1 MDRDRID
8 RMIDQ
13 VLQERSKKANECCSE
28 GNCTDGLCVIHN
40 KDGVKNII
48 SNGASRVSA
57 GLGIEA
63 AGGVDVEL
71 AKLIDHTLLKPEAT
85 KQQIEQLCAEAKLYR
100 FASVCVNPC
109 YVSLSANLLKE
120 TSVKV
125 CTVIGF
131 PLGATSTAT
140 KVFEA
145 EQALRDGARE
155 LDMVINIG
163 MLKSGETEYVE
174 NDIFGVVTTAKR
186 YNALTKVIL
195 EVCLLTDEEKVKGCL
210 LAKRAGADFVKTS
223 TGFSKSGATVSDV
236 ALMRRVVGTAM
247 GVKAAGGVRSREEAL
262 AMVASGADRIGAS
275 ASVKIVSTEKE
286 KLPAS

>member
-1 MDRDRID
+1 
-8 RMIDQ
+8 MIDQ
-13 VLQERSKKANECCSE
+13 VLQERSKKAHECCSE
-28 GNCTDGLCVIHN
+28 GNCADGLCVIHN
-40 KDGVKNII
+40 KDGVRNII

-63 AGGVDVEL
+63 AGGVDVDL
-71 AKLIDHTLLKPEAT
+71 AKLIDHTLLKPEASRE
-85 KQQIEQLCAEAKLYR
+85 QIEQLCEEAKLYR
-100 FASVCVNPC
+100 FASVCINPC
-109 YVSLSANLLKE
+109 YVSLCARLLKE
-120 TSVKV
+120 TRVKV

-145 EQALRDGARE
+145 EQALRDGAHE

-163 MLKSGETEYVE
+163 MLKSGEVEYVE

-275 ASVKIVSTEKE
+275 ASVKIVSSEKE
-286 KLPAS
+286 KLVAS